1 MNLGTFPL
9 KSGSMG
15 QLFPFRALRYSS
27 AQVQSL
33 ADVVTQPYDKIT
45 ADMRSRY
52 LERHPFNIV
61 RVVKNPDYPDA
72 SSHLKRWIEAG
83 ILERDPVPGFYPYE
97 QVFEFEGQRERRM
110 GFISLVSLRDSSL
123 AIKGHENILK
133 EPLEDRLKLIRQTES
148 NEGLIFT
155 LYSDPA
161 LIVDRILDQHTSAC
175 APLTS
180 VDDEYGVTH
189 RLWTITDPAA
199 QKSINQ
205 ALGDLPIY
213 IADGHHRFQTSVLF
227 CQECEDKGWRPA
239 AAESFDKR
247 LITLFNMRAPG
258 LRILPTHRVIRNVGG
273 FNRAAFLS
281 GLTQFFDATAL
292 ESWPALKES
301 MAENDRQIGL
311 ILSDLPQFFLLKPKE
326 GALATRAFLPGLE
339 SPARELNVNL
349 LHQGILKPYLG
360 IGPEELSNQKYVD
373 YFRDPEELL
382 AGVRA
387 SRYQLGFILNPTTLE
402 QVRLVSE
409 RGEKMPQKSTDF
421 YPKLLT
427 GLVLMKME
435 IDKGAAVV
443 P

>member
-1 MNLGTFPL
+1 
-9 KSGSMG
+9 MG
-15 QLFPFRALRYSS
+15 QLIPFRALRYSS
-27 AQVQSL
+27 AQVQNL

-45 ADMRSRY
+45 PDMRSRY
-52 LERHPFNIV
+52 LKRHPFNVV
-61 RVVKNPDYPDA
+61 RVIKNPDYQDA

-83 ILERDPVPGFYPYE
+83 VLERDPLPGFYPYE
-97 QVFEFEGQRERRM
+97 QVFEFEGQKERRL

-161 LIVDRILDQHTSAC
+161 LVVDGILSQCTSAC
-175 APLTS
+175 LPAAS

-199 QKSINQ
+199 QQAINQ
-205 ALGDLPIY
+205 AIGNLPIY

-239 AAESFDKR
+239 AVESFDKR
-247 LITLFNMRAPG
+247 LIALFNMRAPG
-258 LRILPTHRVIRNVGG
+258 LRILPTHRGIRNLTG
-273 FNRAAFLS
+273 FDRTSFLS
-281 GLTQFFDATAL
+281 RLAEFFNASELD
-292 ESWPALKES
+292 SWPALKQS
-301 MAENDRQIGL
+301 MAQADHRIGL
-311 ILSDLPQFFLLKPKE
+311 VVGNPPQFFVLQPKE
-326 GALATRAFLPGLE
+326 GAFAERRFLPGLE

-360 IGPEELSNQKYVD
+360 IGAEELASQKYVD
-373 YFRDPEELL
+373 YFRDPEELI
-382 AGVRA
+382 AGVRT
-387 SRYQLGFILNPTTLE
+387 SRHQLGFILNPTTLE

-409 RGEKMPQKSTDF
+409 KGEKMPQKSTDF

-427 GLVLMKME
+427 GLVIMKME
-435 IDKGAAVV
+435 IEKGAGVV
-443 P
+443 R